1 MEEGAHVVSAPTRDG
16 RRRWGRCF
24 LLTPLFSQFS
34 FSKYTSLFHA
44 QDWASAS
51 RSSDAVTLLQRE
63 EKATSA
69 ARWAW
74 AGGAVPPGT
83 CVCEATFRHRPAQGP
98 AAATP
103 LVGPE
108 SARAEIR
115 PFLLPR
121 QGQAALT
128 SSPSLPVSH
137 PHPLQPRR
145 PAAAPRHTP
154 TAPALSL
161 HLTSFPVTAPSS
173 DAFSVPSQG
182 PKEALFPTVRFPGD
196 ICASLQASS
205 RASLPSSL
213 ELGEPNIGPGP
224 AVDQVPCLPGS
235 GSARFTEASPR
246 SSSKLCPLLPPHLSP
261 RWYLPSQLFCLHFLI

>member
-1 MEEGAHVVSAPTRDG
+1 MQLLFCRGRKRPGQHDG
-16 RRRWGRCF
+16 
-24 LLTPLFSQFS
+24 L
-34 FSKYTSLFHA
+34 
-44 QDWASAS
+44 
-51 RSSDAVTLLQRE
+51 
-63 EKATSA
+63 
-69 ARWAW
+69 
-74 AGGAVPPGT
+74 GGAVPRGP
-83 CVCEATFRHRPAQGP
+83 VFARPPSGAQGP

-103 LVGPE
+103 LVGPG
-108 SARAEIR
+108 SARADIR

-128 SSPSLPVSH
+128 SCLSLPISR

-145 PAAAPRHTP
+145 PAAAPGHTQ

-213 ELGEPNIGPGP
+213 NWESRVLAQVQWWTRCPACQAQALALLGSRRPRLEVPPDFSRCFPLTSHQGDIC
-224 AVDQVPCLPGS
+224 QVSCFVCTFLFSLQCDSLKAQQRCVGQ
-235 GSARFTEASPR
+235 
-246 SSSKLCPLLPPHLSP
+246 SKNKSCFSF
-261 RWYLPSQLFCLHFLI
+261 S